1 MRGHQLPSG
10 GRARPGPRGE
20 RRAKLLRYAA
30 GSGVATVCSEV
41 TFLLLYGAID
51 ATPAVASSIGW
62 LAGAVPNYWLN
73 RTWTWGRRGRPSLTR
88 ELLPYVA
95 IVLATLLVATVAT
108 SAVHA
113 VLDGSPVSATV
124 RLILVGGTFLA
135 VYGAMFLLRYVLF
148 DQLFRRAPPSSRI
161 GSAGPA
167 PTEERA

>member
-1 MRGHQLPSG
+1 MRGHQLPPG
-10 GRARPGPRGE
+10 GRARRGPRGE

-73 RTWTWGRRGRPSLTR
+73 RTWTWKLRGRPSLTR

-95 IVLATLLVATVAT
+95 IVLATLVVATVAT

-113 VLDGSPVSATV
+113 VLENSQVSATA
-124 RLILVGGTFLA
+124 RLALVGGTFLA
-135 VYGAMFLLRYVLF
+135 VYAVMFLLRYVLL
-148 DQLFRRAPPSSRI
+148 DHLFRRAPAISTI
-161 GSAGPA
+161 GSAAPA
-167 PTEERA
+167 STEERV